1 MHCKS
6 FNSLNQIR
14 TICSTVTWLLSGSI
28 KLMFNSFTS
37 AFRFSKHL
45 YVCSL
50 PTITGIN
57 QPNNKLTSFFSFLS
71 SLLLWSSS
79 HLYPLFKLRG
89 ILFFLLIILRT
100 GFPFFLSYYPISISF
115 LSDHKH
121 ANTNYTNYYTR
132 NELKY
137 MHIFN
142 FNIIFSFTK
151 DMFYNNK
158 LLNRFNKIS
167 E

>member
-1 MHCKS
+1 MY
-6 FNSLNQIR
+6 
-14 TICSTVTWLLSGSI
+14 
-28 KLMFNSFTS
+28 
-37 AFRFSKHL
+37 A
-45 YVCSL
+45 
-50 PTITGIN
+50 
-57 QPNNKLTSFFSFLS
+57 
-71 SLLLWSSS
+71 
-79 HLYPLFKLRG
+79 LYPLLQESINQITNLLVSSPFSPLSYFDLHLIF
-89 ILFFLLIILRT
+89 ILSSNSADSGSSGNPLLPILIILRT